1 MVAKLKLSFPAV
13 VGGEY
18 AKTEDVWPHQKKQR
32 RIRRAVAAPAEPAA
46 AVAVVVEEAV
56 DL

>member
-1 MVAKLKLSFPAV
+1 LSFPAV